1 MLPFTKKIDQQI
13 QHLGMAWE
21 YNSGRGRG
29 GIRILNQFKSAN
41 AGGGERRELTLPSD
55 GRIIHKYRNKWSSK
69 VRFKKEKKNAETKPV
84 PHKYWLSTTS
94 NHKCPTNN
102 PSKPEFLRIL
112 FYNFFDCTLP
122 VGLNFLTWTPN

>member
-21 YNSGRGRG
+21 HNSGRGRG